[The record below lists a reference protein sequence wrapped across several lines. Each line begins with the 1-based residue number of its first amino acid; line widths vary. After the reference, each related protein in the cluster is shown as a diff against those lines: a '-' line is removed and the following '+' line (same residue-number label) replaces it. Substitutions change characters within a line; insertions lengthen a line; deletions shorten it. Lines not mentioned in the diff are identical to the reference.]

1 MARQRITLY
10 IPKNLSFF
18 NGPETVM
25 FWINLF
31 SFHCC
36 RLWWHWSGYSFNVFR
51 YCLYRFL
58 FCMVIY
64 FFGLLVILR
73 RYTRLPNISSIINVL
88 TCIVLLS
95 LCIVILMWKPFFL
108 IFIDY
113 VCKFRNG
120 SFYHDCFKFA
130 EIFFLHICFH
140 VYFFPDVFFLFEAR
154 RCLHVYN
161 ICLSWFLIMLPHGI
175 CSFSLCDVRPDIF
188 AQFLSFYLEIY
199 KYILY
204 PMLSYRFIADI
215 AIFSVVLQI
224 ICFLFSAKK

>member
-1 MARQRITLY
+1 MDQKHA
-10 IPKNLSFF
+10 
-18 NGPETVM
+18 VM

-95 LCIVILMWKPFFL
+95 LCIVILMWNPPFFL
-108 IFIDY
+108 FSLIMCASLEMGVFIMTVASLLKFFSFIF
-113 VCKFRNG
+113 VFMC
-120 SFYHDCFKFA
+120 
-130 EIFFLHICFH
+130 IFSLMF
-140 VYFFPDVFFLFEAR
+140 FFLFEAR

-161 ICLSWFLIMLPHGI
+161 ICLSWFLIMHPHGI

-215 AIFSVVLQI
+215 AIFSVLLQI

>member
-1 MARQRITLY
+1 MVHASWPFIKVIESGDRGSVIIFSLVAEFWDFFGNGKT
-10 IPKNLSFF
+10 KDNLIHSKKFEVFF
-18 NGPETVM
+18 NGPESVM

-95 LCIVILMWKPFFL
+95 LCIVILMWKPFF
-108 IFIDY
+108 F
-113 VCKFRNG
+113 N
-120 SFYHDCFKFA
+120 
-130 EIFFLHICFH
+130 FH
-140 VYFFPDVFFLFEAR
+140 
-154 RCLHVYN
+154 
-161 ICLSWFLIMLPHGI
+161 W
-175 CSFSLCDVRPDIF
+175 LCV
-188 AQFLSFYLEIY
+188 Q
-199 KYILY
+199 
-204 PMLSYRFIADI
+204 
-215 AIFSVVLQI
+215 V
-224 ICFLFSAKK
+224 